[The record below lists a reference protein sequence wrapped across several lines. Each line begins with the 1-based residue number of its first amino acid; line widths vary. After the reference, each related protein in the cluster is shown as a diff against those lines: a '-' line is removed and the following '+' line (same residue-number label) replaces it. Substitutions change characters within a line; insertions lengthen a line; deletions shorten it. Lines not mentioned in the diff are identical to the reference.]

1 MAGANEDEPQA
12 IVKRQ
17 DFAITHVGRA
27 AVGGAE
33 ARVSFLSTHA
43 ESFQPLSGQLV
54 IRSIHTALSTNRPL
68 SGEVKR
74 NRLATPSSGG
84 GRPAGPGAE
93 STPPPSIGVCR
104 DRDR

>member
-43 ESFQPLSGQLV
+43 ESFQTLSAQVV
-54 IRSIHTALSTNRPL
+54 IRSIHTALNQPPL
-68 SGEVKR
+68 VRRGEEEPCGNAVEWWR
-74 NRLATPSSGG
+74 EARW
-84 GRPAGPGAE
+84 AG
-93 STPPPSIGVCR
+93 C
-104 DRDR
+104 